1 MRGDFMADYKEDILA
16 YISRENYKPAAPD
29 QLFSQLKGEDQQAF
43 TQILEEL
50 EGTGAVIISKKGKVV
65 TSQSMGLIF
74 GKYSSSERGYGFLI
88 PASPQD
94 FGDLFIPARANLGAM
109 HGDFV
114 LARVINVEKGGQ
126 RADGEVVK
134 ITKRNTQ
141 TITGVL
147 EKSKNHGF
155 VIPDNKKYCNDIF
168 IGKKE
173 QNGAR
178 DQDKVAV
185 KITKYPDGR
194 RNAEGTIIQV
204 FGSAKTRG
212 ANYQSILFDRNIRM
226 EFPPEALDE
235 ARSIP
240 QQVVQK
246 DIVGRT
252 DLREEIIFTID
263 GPDAKDFDDAVSVLK
278 KDNGNFVL
286 GVHIADVSHYVKAG
300 SPLDREA
307 FLRGTS
313 IYFVDQVVPMLPV
326 ELSNGICSLNPKVD
340 RLTFSVFMEFTPR
353 GERVSY
359 EIKKTIIRSCER
371 LIYAD
376 VSAVLEGTA
385 SPEITQKYEYITPQF
400 HMMAELASILR
411 KARYDRGAIDFDLP
425 EAKII
430 VDKKGD
436 PVEIVKRER
445 GISDKIIEDFML
457 AANETVAE
465 YACLKEKPLVYRV
478 HETPDPEKT
487 ESFLHLAK
495 LLGVTIKMEKEGIS
509 PKFMQGIMEQ
519 IEEKPYKRTLSTMM
533 LRSMQ
538 KAHYLENNLGHF
550 GLAAE
555 YYAHFTS
562 PIRRYPDL
570 AIHRILTDMIEG
582 RVEGNQQKKYA
593 IFSQEASKQSSDTEL
608 NAVYAERDIDDLYKA
623 IYMKKHIGEEFVG
636 VISSVTS
643 FGIFVELENTIEGL
657 VGIDE
662 LDDDYYVFDD
672 SRMCLKGERTKK
684 TYQLGDKL
692 TIRVVAADPESRR
705 IDFSLAES

>member
-1 MRGDFMADYKEDILA
+1 MADYKEDILA

-43 TQILEEL
+43 TQTLEEL